1 MILIEINIIFLGSS
15 GVGKTSLFKQYFDG
29 EFEEAGVSTIGV
41 DFNVKYFTFSGEK
54 IKVSVTDTAGQEQFD
69 SINVNYLRKA
79 DGVILVYDITSD
91 KSFKLLNKW
100 LGKIEGIKQQFK
112 MVILGN
118 KCDLDD
124 KREVAEDEGKK
135 YAAKHNAPFF
145 EVSAKGNINV
155 QQAFE
160 QVIKDTYEMKKE
172 KLGSSPQNVTINK
185 TGNDTQHKKKKCC
198 KDK

>member
-1 MILIEINIIFLGSS
+1 MLQCIFLGSS
-15 GVGKTSLFKQYFDG
+15 GAGKTSLFRQYFDG
-29 EFEEAGVSTIGV
+29 EFDEAGVSTIGV

-91 KSFKLLNKW
+91 KSFKLLSKW

-112 MVILGN
+112 MIILGN
-118 KCDLDD
+118 KCDLEE
-124 KREVAEDEGKK
+124 KREVAIEDGKK
-135 YAAKHNAPFF
+135 YAAKHNAPFM
-145 EVSAKGNINV
+145 EVSAKSNTNV
-155 QQAFE
+155 VGAFE
-160 QVIKDTYEMKKE
+160 RVIKDTYEMKKE
-172 KLGSSPQNVTINK
+172 KLSSSKGKENVIINNQ
-185 TGNDTQHKKKKCC
+185 GNDGKKKKKCC